1 MLQLSHKNLKV
12 YQFSIELVKKVYQH
26 TKTYPK
32 EEQFVLVSQLRRAAI
47 SVCSNLA
54 EGSAR
59 KSKAEKKRFY
69 EISRSSLVEVDTQIE
84 ISLILEY
91 LKKNEIPKLEA
102 YLESVF
108 KMLSKMI
115 SNLENK

>member
-1 MLQLSHKNLKV
+1 MLQLSHKSLKV
-12 YQFSIELVKKVYQH
+12 YQFSIELVKEIYQH

-84 ISLILEY
+84 ISPILEY
-91 LKKNEIPKLEA
+91 LKNEILKLEES
-102 YLESVF
+102 LESVF